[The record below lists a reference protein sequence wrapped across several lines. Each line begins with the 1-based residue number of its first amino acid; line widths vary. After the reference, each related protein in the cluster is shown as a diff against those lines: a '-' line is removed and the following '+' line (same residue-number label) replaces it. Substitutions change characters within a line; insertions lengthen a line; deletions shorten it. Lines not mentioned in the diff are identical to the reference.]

1 MSLVCLIYLQST
13 GRGVTHFSNCSDF
26 NLYSTPEFCKLY
38 QYVPHQDQI
47 CQQKS
52 THSRFGEKSVGSKS
66 GAAGIWNVLSADIL
80 SPRISLATLVLGY
93 SICPL
98 RICGSWLP
106 SLHHT
111 DPSATA
117 TANRSLKPQNSEHY
131 PPQQVAMI
139 CNAYNTGTS
148 NAGTTP
154 ATRLKVSVTVDNALL
169 VDIVNSS
176 CKHRKFIHNMHASSK
191 RSQKDVSSMQ
201 ASYACPPLWTMGTI
215 QSQSTFYWE
224 APFKGHQKRKIKAHL
239 VGCLKGVRKVL
250 RSAYAETKQHGTVVG
265 TL

>member
-1 MSLVCLIYLQST
+1 MKHPQITGSHLDSKNIKIHSFKLNYNSQNRWKMMKNSCIISWNNIPFHLGCHPFFLETNIKLRVRSVQSKVHGYLSWDQASVNKQLSGLMSLVCLIYLQST

-26 NLYSTPEFCKLY
+26 NLYSTPEFCKSY

-52 THSRFGEKSVGSKS
+52 THSRFGEKNVGSKS

-117 TANRSLKPQNSEHY
+117 TANQSLKPQNSEHY

-139 CNAYNTGTS
+139 CNAYILVL
-148 NAGTTP
+148 A
-154 ATRLKVSVTVDNALL
+154 RLE
-169 VDIVNSS
+169 
-176 CKHRKFIHNMHASSK
+176 
-191 RSQKDVSSMQ
+191 
-201 ASYACPPLWTMGTI
+201 PL
-215 QSQSTFYWE
+215 
-224 APFKGHQKRKIKAHL
+224 PRPD
-239 VGCLKGVRKVL
+239 L
-250 RSAYAETKQHGTVVG
+250 R
-265 TL
+265 